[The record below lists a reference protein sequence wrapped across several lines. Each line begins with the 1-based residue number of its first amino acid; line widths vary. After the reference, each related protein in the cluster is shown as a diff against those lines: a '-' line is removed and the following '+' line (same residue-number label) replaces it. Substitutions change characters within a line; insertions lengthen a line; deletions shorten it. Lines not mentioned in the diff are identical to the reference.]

1 MENFKYHFTCINC
14 GKKYIDGGV
23 KYLCD
28 TCSIDNSATK
38 PPKGVLKVNYNY
50 LEIKNNNKGKFL
62 FEELNE
68 KDFLDILP
76 INSIA
81 SLSPLKVG
89 KTPIYQFKSSSFISK
104 NNNFDVIFKD
114 DGLNPTFSHKDRA
127 SNLVSAYAKE
137 NNINTI
143 VAASTGNA
151 GSSIAGICASQK
163 QKAIVMVPAKAPKA
177 KLLQIMHY
185 GAQIVPVDGTYDD
198 AFELSLQVSKKFGF
212 YNRNTAFN
220 PFTIEGKK
228 TVAFEIFDD
237 LKQHLPDLIFVSVG
251 DGVIISGMYK
261 GFEDLMKLGII
272 DKMPQIVAVQSDKSK
287 NLIANLNSEIFTIYP
302 SETIADSISVDVP
315 RNFYMAKG
323 FIKKYNGYPIL
334 VSDDEII
341 EASQLLSKNTGIFS
355 EPAAVASFAG
365 FLKYTKQ
372 ENTNH
377 LNKVLILL
385 TGCGLKDLKNIENL
399 HTMPAAIKPDIEA
412 YSEFLKK
419 CLK

>member
-1 MENFKYHFTCINC
+1 MANLKYHFTCINC
-14 GKKYIDGGV
+14 GKEYSDSGV

-28 TCSIDNSATK
+28 ACSITNTAAK
-38 PPKGVLKVNYNY
+38 PPKGVLKVVYNY
-50 LEIKNNNKGKFL
+50 RKIKNNNKGKFF
-62 FEELNE
+62 FEILKE
-68 KDFLDILP
+68 KGFIDLLP
-76 INSIA
+76 IKSLS

-89 KTPIYQFKSSSFISK
+89 NTPLYHFESSTFADKSD
-104 NNNFDVIFKD
+104 NFDVFLKD

-127 SNLVSAYAKE
+127 SNLVSAFARE

-151 GSSIAGICASQK
+151 GSSIAGICASQN

-198 AFELSLQVSKKFGF
+198 AFELSLKVSEKFGF

-220 PFTIEGKK
+220 PFTVEGKK
-228 TVAFEIFDD
+228 TVAFEIYDN
-237 LKQHLPDLIFVSVG
+237 LKQQLPDLIFVSVG
-251 DGVIISGMYK
+251 DGVIISGLYK
-261 GFEDLMKLGII
+261 GFEDLMMVGII

-287 NLIANLNSEIFTIYP
+287 NLIANLNTEIFTIYP

-323 FIKKYNGYPIL
+323 YIKKYKGYPIL
-334 VSDDEII
+334 VSDNEII
-341 EASQLLSKNTGIFS
+341 EASQILGKKTGVFS
-355 EPAAVASFAG
+355 EPAATAAFAG
-365 FLKYTKQ
+365 FLKYSKQ
-372 ENTNH
+372 ETIKKQS
-377 LNKVLILL
+377 KVVVLL

-399 HTMPAAIKPDIEA
+399 YKMPEAIKPDIEA
-412 YSEFLKK
+412 YNMFLKK